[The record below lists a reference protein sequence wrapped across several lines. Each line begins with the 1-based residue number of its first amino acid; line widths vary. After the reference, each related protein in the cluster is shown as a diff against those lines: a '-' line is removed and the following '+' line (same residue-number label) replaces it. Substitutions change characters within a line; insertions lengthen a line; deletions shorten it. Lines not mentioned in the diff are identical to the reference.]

1 MAAVD
6 GLHAATGLPWWATIC
21 SVGVAV
27 RVAMFPVSL
36 QGMKASAALMP
47 LLRQARDEVAA
58 SMRRQLNA
66 AAPAAAA
73 GATQQ
78 EEAERHGGG
87 SRQQRWQRK
96 QQAAAAAV
104 AALQQQ
110 QQQRAAGSPSPLPP
124 PPPGPSMR
132 QILARFHQLRQAAG
146 APHPAWALASPLA
159 QLPVFITAMAAIRTM
174 SLSGWPGFSTGG
186 GAWFPDLTLPAMDL
200 ATWTAPMG
208 GWVQGHACP
217 GAAVLCVCGWMA
229 RWGGRAG
236 RRLPA
241 RLGTWLVRLLTWHAP
256 AAACL
261 RRHGGRGAAC
271 GHRAIHAGKHRC
283 GVHRQARLPHG
294 GRLAAAGCK
303 AAPTCVASTA
313 SVGWLPGQ
321 AGACLHGGPTRLC
334 AVPPRPPCSA
344 GGLAPAGQRDAVGDG
359 RAAPAAGVDDGAA
372 VCHRAAGGVGGVGAG
387 VVRCG
392 GLPGGGAR
400 GQGIHAQ
407 GYQLSIQPLPPS
419 PSPAARLQLPQGAL
433 CYWAAG
439 SGLALLQNHA
449 LKQPAVRRAVGLPT
463 GTQQPTA
470 DAAPARPAPDAAA
483 AAAAAVA
490 AGAVGPIAA
499 GVDPELRH
507 FLLTTS
513 DQAAL
518 FDRAAHLRAEG
529 RAGATCTVL
538 QRLLQLY
545 PGQPNALYALGQ
557 VRRICMCAVVGRG
570 GGEAGSGLAA
580 WRADGQTSGR
590 VLAWRDLPR
599 RRRRPGMPGPSSASP
614 APPAC
619 ACPQVHAALKDWP
632 LSEQCFLQAA
642 HSQQARRRAGG
653 MGLPACLH
661 PATAC
666 MHAACACCPGLGLA
680 VRW

>member
-1 MAAVD
+1 MATLSTAQRAARVMRWAGPLESTTLLAFRSFSSSSGEAAGAGGQALGLGSSAGAASLDAAADSLAVAADGATAAAAAAAGGGGDPGAVLGAAMAAVD

-208 GWVQGHACP
+208 
-217 GAAVLCVCGWMA
+217 M
-229 RWGGRAG
+229 
-236 RRLPA
+236 
-241 RLGTWLVRLLTWHAP
+241 
-256 AAACL
+256 
-261 RRHGGRGAAC
+261 
-271 GHRAIHAGKHRC
+271 
-283 GVHRQARLPHG
+283 
-294 GRLAAAGCK
+294 
-303 AAPTCVASTA
+303 
-313 SVGWLPGQ
+313 
-321 AGACLHGGPTRLC
+321 
-334 AVPPRPPCSA
+334 
-344 GGLAPAGQRDAVGDG
+344 
-359 RAAPAAGVDDGAA
+359 
-372 VCHRAAGGVGGVGAG
+372 AG
-387 VVRCG
+387 VVLPVGIVLSMLANIDAAFTGKRACRMVAGWQQLDAKRRQLPAGSRQQASVMLWVMG
-392 GLPGGGAR
+392 GLR
-400 GQGIHAQ
+400 
-407 GYQLSIQPLPPS
+407 LLLEWMMVPLF
-419 PSPAARLQLPQGAL
+419 AIALQLPQGAL

-518 FDRAAHLRAEG
+518 FDRVAHLRAEG

-557 VRRICMCAVVGRG
+557 LDAQSRARAWFGAAVAMHMQQEHDAAIHTFGKAAEAAQTDELRVRCWVSQATLHRKLGQLEAAVELLRRAAKAEPKVEQAYLQPLLAEMAGQPP
-570 GGEAGSGLAA
+570 GEGAQLE
-580 WRADGQTSGR
+580 GQ
-590 VLAWRDLPR
+590 
-599 RRRRPGMPGPSSASP
+599 
-614 APPAC
+614 
-619 ACPQVHAALKDWP
+619 PQ
-632 LSEQCFLQAA
+632 EQ
-642 HSQQARRRAGG
+642 SQGEEGEEAEARRQGEK
-653 MGLPACLH
+653 
-661 PATAC
+661 
-666 MHAACACCPGLGLA
+666 
-680 VRW
+680 